1 MDKKTNTWTFFR
13 SISVQKQNVTIEC
26 AIFRS
31 ISVHFLANI
40 GLFFTF
46 PEHIRS
52 INVLSGQKRKKQA
65 DFFRSKPVHS
75 SGIFSFL
82 CTGKLKNTSIEMAGT
97 VKDMSLIKQV
107 LQLKQLGES
116 NRGISRKLSINKETI
131 NNYTKTFQLNNWTY
145 EELLTKEDPELD
157 RLFHAGNPAYSDPRM
172 DDFLTRLPYFKDQ
185 LGNPK
190 LHVTRQLLYEEY
202 KHAYPDGY
210 GKSQFYFH
218 LQQNLVA
225 QKDYVAMLTDTYN
238 PGEKLMVD
246 FAGDKLS
253 YVDTQT
259 GEVIKVEVF
268 VACMPYSDYTYVI
281 CVPSQKSEDFLFAI
295 RMCLEHLGGVP
306 PILTPDNLKSAVI
319 SNDRHEPKLNKALED
334 MGNHY
339 HFVVLPCAPKAPT
352 QKALVEDKVRT
363 TYNRIYAKLRDRTF
377 YSIIELN
384 RAIWEQLPL
393 FNKTRMQKR
402 PYSREERFHAME
414 KGRLRQLPTSIY
426 EMKYYANLQVQ
437 SNCFIELRHDKATH
451 FYSAPYIHVGKKA
464 LVIFTR
470 SNVNIYV
477 DGMQVASH
485 RRSYEY
491 GHTYVKEHLASN
503 CRAIMER
510 SASYY
515 ITWAAHISSDCRD
528 YISEVFNPGRTN
540 QPEEV
545 YYKLCASIMSLNRKY
560 ELAVINKTCRQ
571 CIECKVFSYRKFEA
585 ILKRNSLH
593 DPADEPTFCYEA
605 PTPANHENMRGSSY
619 FQ

>member
-1 MDKKTNTWTFFR
+1 
-13 SISVQKQNVTIEC
+13 
-26 AIFRS
+26 
-31 ISVHFLANI
+31 
-40 GLFFTF
+40 
-46 PEHIRS
+46 
-52 INVLSGQKRKKQA
+52 
-65 DFFRSKPVHS
+65 
-75 SGIFSFL
+75 
-82 CTGKLKNTSIEMAGT
+82 MAGT

-116 NRGISRKLSINKETI
+116 NRGISRKLSINKETV
-131 NNYTKTFQLNNWTY
+131 NNYIKTFQLNNWTY
-145 EELLTKEDPELD
+145 EDVLTKEDPELE
-157 RLFHAGNPAYSDPRM
+157 RLFHAGNPAYSDPRLN
-172 DDFLTRLPYFKDQ
+172 DFLTRLPYFKEQ

-281 CVPSQKSEDFLFAI
+281 CVPSQKSEDFIFAI

-334 MGNHY
+334 IGNHY
-339 HFVVLPCAPKAPT
+339 HFVVLPCDPKAPT
-352 QKALVEDKVRT
+352 QKALVENKVRT
-363 TYNRIYAKLRDRTF
+363 TYNRIYAKLRGRTF

-414 KGRLRQLPTSIY
+414 KDRLKPLPASIY

-437 SNCFIELRHDKATH
+437 SNCFIELRHDKTTH

-470 SNVNIYV
+470 SNVSIYV

-491 GHTYVKEHLASN
+491 GHTYIKEHLASN

-528 YISEVFNPGRTN
+528 YISEVFNPRHTN

-545 YYKLCASIMSLNRKY
+545 YYKLCASIMSLSRKY

-585 ILKRNSLH
+585 ILKHNSLH
-593 DPADEPTFCYEA
+593 DSADEPTFCYEA
-605 PTPANHENMRGSSY
+605 PTPTNHANMRGSSY

>member
-1 MDKKTNTWTFFR
+1 MTNNWRFFR
-13 SISVQKQNVTIEC
+13 SISVQKQEVPIKCTIFRSIPVHFLGDIGLFTTFPEQIRSINVLTGQKRNNP
-26 AIFRS
+26 AAFFRS
-31 ISVHFLANI
+31 ISVH
-40 GLFFTF
+40 
-46 PEHIRS
+46 
-52 INVLSGQKRKKQA
+52 
-65 DFFRSKPVHS
+65 S
-75 SGIFSFL
+75 SDIFSFL
-82 CTGKLKNTSIEMAGT
+82 CTGKVNNTSTEMAGT

-116 NRGISRKLSINKETI
+116 NRGISRKLSINKETV
-131 NNYTKTFQLNNWTY
+131 NNYIKTFQLNTWTY
-145 EELLTKEDPELD
+145 EELLAKEDPEVE
-157 RLFHAGNPAYSDPRM
+157 RLFHAGNPAYSDPRLA
-172 DDFLTRLPYFKDQ
+172 DFLTRLPYFKEQ

-225 QKDYVAMLTDTYN
+225 QKDCVAMLADTYN
-238 PGEKLMVD
+238 PAEKLMVD

-259 GEVIKVEVF
+259 GEIIKVEVF

-281 CVPSQKSEDFLFAI
+281 CVPSQKSEDFIFAI

-339 HFVVLPCAPKAPT
+339 HFVVLPCDPKAPT

-363 TYNRIYAKLRDRTF
+363 TYNRIYAKLRGRTF

-384 RAIWEQLPL
+384 RALWEQLSL

-414 KGRLRQLPTSIY
+414 KDRLKPLPACIY

-437 SNCFIELRHDKATH
+437 SSCFIELRHDKTTH

-470 SNVNIYV
+470 SNVSIYV

-491 GHTYVKEHLASN
+491 GHTYIKEHLASN
-503 CRAIMER
+503 CRAVMER

-515 ITWAAHISSDCRD
+515 ITWAAHISPDCRD
-528 YISEVFNPGRTN
+528 YISEVFNPKRTN

-545 YYKLCASIMSLNRKY
+545 YYKLCASIMSLSRKY
-560 ELAVINKTCRQ
+560 ELAAINKTCRQ

-585 ILKRNSLH
+585 ILKHNILH
-593 DPADEPTFCYEA
+593 DSADEPTLCYQA
-605 PTPANHENMRGSSY
+605 PTPTDHANMRGSSY